1 MKVNLEKEYRRW
13 YTLEELEQAKTII
26 AAEKEDEETAKGWA
40 AYAVNEA
47 LKGTGEVSRD
57 EILKAE
63 AHTAR
68 NCRAWNLYGEG
79 TGNMDV
85 WINIVARTS
94 EGFIECGAYLS
105 DIWQSGAVE
114 YKQHMYI
121 QRYGRI

>member
-1 MKVNLEKEYRRW
+1 MRVNLEKEYKRY
-13 YTLEELEQAKTII
+13 YTLEQLDQAKAVI
-26 AAEKEDEETAKGWA
+26 ATEKEDEETAKGWA
-40 AYAVNEA
+40 VYAVNEA
-47 LKGTGEVSRD
+47 LKGTGEYFRD

-79 TGNMDV
+79 TGEMDV
-85 WINIVARTS
+85 WVEILARTS
-94 EGFIECGAYLS
+94 EGFMECGAYLS